1 MAKRTPEQKRI
12 LADAKALRD
21 WLKANP
27 DACLGLWK

>member
-1 MAKRTPEQKRI
+1 MAKRI
-12 LADAKALRD
+12 LADAKALCD

>member
-1 MAKRTPEQKRI
+1 MAKRTPEHKRLI
-12 LADAKALRD
+12 AAAKSLRD

>member
-1 MAKRTPEQKRI
+1 MARRTPEQKRLI
-12 LADAKALRD
+12 AAAKSLRD